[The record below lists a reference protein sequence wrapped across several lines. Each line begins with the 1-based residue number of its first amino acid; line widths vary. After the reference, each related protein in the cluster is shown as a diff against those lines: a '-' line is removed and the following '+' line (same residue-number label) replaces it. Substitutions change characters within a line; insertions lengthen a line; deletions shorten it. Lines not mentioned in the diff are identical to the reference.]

1 MKKINP
7 LLFVLLCAQLAIG
20 QKKPSEYVN
29 VFTGTSNSRW
39 MLFPGPSQPFGMV
52 KLSPDNQGAV
62 WNGGYE
68 YSVSSISGFSH
79 LHGYSLSG
87 ISYMPFVG
95 DLYFGEEYPKLFP
108 GPPDGPFGNM
118 WTAGYRS
125 RYEKESEKGSTGYY
139 SVHLTDTNATVE
151 LTATDRC
158 GMIRTTFPKSDQ
170 SVLLLDFNPP
180 TEESS
185 EIVAVKFRQVNSTVI
200 EGSITFKNGNTNGTT
215 IHFQSQFSKP
225 IKSIDS
231 WQYEPYTGTQTNY
244 GIDFRKKS
252 KIEKNIK
259 TFSGHGSSGVILN
272 FITDA
277 DEQVITSTGL
287 SFVSTEN
294 ASLNLKT
301 ELGALNYD
309 FDKVVTQSKKIWNDL
324 LSKVEVK
331 GKEVD
336 KEKFYTNFYRSFTGK
351 NLMSDVNGEYMD
363 MCENIQTVQA
373 PADAVYSSDAL
384 WGTQWNLTPLW
395 TLVAP
400 KYANSFANS
409 LIELQRNGG
418 WIPEA
423 PVGLKYALVMGA
435 QHQNALLI
443 SAYQKGI
450 SEFDADA
457 VFEMIKHDYMTP
469 GIEHPC
475 GGFAGNIHLKDYME
489 YGYVPEE
496 TGPASH
502 TMEYAFDD
510 WCLSQF
516 AKALNKKKD
525 EKYFLNRSKNYENIF
540 DKEKGYI
547 RRKHKDGTW
556 FKDFD
561 PMRMGTEGGWN
572 GPGYMEGSSWLFTWF
587 VPQDIPNLMK
597 LMGPHEFNSRLEEGF
612 EKGYVDL
619 TNQPNLQAPFLFNYS
634 GKPWLTQKYSRMVAN
649 EYYGTSP
656 YTAWLGEEDE
666 GQMGALYCLFSM
678 GLFEMTSGCSVE
690 PYYDL
695 SSPVF
700 DEISINLD
708 NKYYQGGKFVIKTLN
723 NSSANDYI
731 QSASLNGK
739 KIDKPRLYHKDV
751 IKGGELIIELGK
763 NPNMSNWNK

>member
-1 MKKINP
+1 MKKI
-7 LLFVLLCAQLAIG
+7 LLLLGIFFCVQISVS
-20 QKKPSEYVN
+20 QKSPSDYVN
-29 VFTGTSNSRW
+29 IFAGTSNSRW
-39 MLFPGPSQPFGMV
+39 MLFPGPTMPFGMV
-52 KLSPDNQGAV
+52 KLSPDNQGNV

-87 ISYMPFVG
+87 VSYMPFVG
-95 DLYFGEEYPKLFP
+95 DLHFGEEYAKLFP
-108 GPPDGPFGNM
+108 GPADGPFGNM

-125 RYEKESEKGSTGYY
+125 RFEKESEKGSPGYY
-139 SVHLTDTNATVE
+139 SVHLTDANSTVE

-158 GMIRTTFPKSDQ
+158 GMIRTTFPKSDK

-185 EIVAVKFRQVNSTVI
+185 EIVAVEFKQVSNTIV
-200 EGSITFKNGNTNGTT
+200 EGAITFKNDNTNETT
-215 IHFQSQFSKP
+215 IHFQSRFSKP
-225 IKSIDS
+225 IKSIDG
-231 WQYEPYTGTQTNY
+231 WQYEPYTGTQTKY

-252 KIEKNIK
+252 KIEKDIK
-259 TFSGHGSSGVILN
+259 LFNCKGQSGVILH
-272 FITDA
+272 FDTEA
-277 DEQVITSTGL
+277 GEQVITSTGL
-287 SFVSTEN
+287 SFVSIEN
-294 ASLNLKT
+294 ASLNLRT

-309 FDKVVTQSKKIWNDL
+309 FDKVVAQSKQTWDAL
-324 LSKVEVK
+324 LGKVELK
-331 GKEVD
+331 GKEED
-336 KEKFYTNFYRSFTGK
+336 KAKFYTNFYRSFTGK
-351 NLMSDVNGEYMD
+351 NLMSDVNGEYID
-363 MCENIQTVQA
+363 MCEKVQKVQA
-373 PADAVYSSDAL
+373 PADAVYSSDAM
-384 WGTQWNLTPLW
+384 WGTQWDLTPLW

-409 LIELQRNGG
+409 LIELQKHGG

-423 PVGLKYALVMGA
+423 PVGLEYALVMGA

-443 SAYQKGI
+443 STYQKGI
-450 SEFDADA
+450 AEFDPNE

-469 GIEHPC
+469 GVEHPC
-475 GGFAGNIHLKDYME
+475 GGFAGNIYMKDYME

-510 WCLSQF
+510 WCLGQF
-516 AKALNKKKD
+516 ALALNKKKD
-525 EKYFLNRSKNYENIF
+525 AKYFLNRSKNYENIF

-547 RRKHKDGTW
+547 RRKHKDGSW
-556 FKDFD
+556 YKDFD

-572 GPGYMEGSSWLFTWF
+572 APGYMEGSSWLFTWF
-587 VPQDIPNLMK
+587 VPQDLPNLIK
-597 LMGPHEFNSRLEEGF
+597 LMGKEEYNRRLEEGF

-649 EYYGTSP
+649 EYFSTSP

-666 GQMGALYCLFSM
+666 GQMGALYCLLSM
-678 GLFEMTSGCSVE
+678 GLFEMTSGCSTE

-700 DEISINLD
+700 DEITIHLD
-708 NKYYQGGKFVIKTLN
+708 KKYYQGEKFVIKTLN
-723 NSSANDYI
+723 NSPENDFI
-731 QSASLNGK
+731 QSALLNGK
-739 KIDKPRLYHKDV
+739 TVSEPRLYHKDV
-751 IKGGELIIELGK
+751 AKGGVLTIQLGNK
-763 NPNMSNWNK
+763 PNKENWK